1 MILSIDSKKDDP
13 FLMTPFLFTN
23 IFYDLNLTE
32 VLAANGTSN
41 SKIAK
46 VLSTLS
52 KNVQRLASRGKQD
65 TGNFFVFW
73 RKWTPME
80 QANIWMAMNPTWKI
94 LKIKSISRT
103 AIGTTQVKGTEL
115 TVFQNV
121 IISSEK
127 QKHKPQAVGPDSW
140 VNFSLSNF
148 LVTFLQPTSFKM
160 SPMST

>member
-1 MILSIDSKKDDP
+1 
-13 FLMTPFLFTN
+13 
-23 IFYDLNLTE
+23 
-32 VLAANGTSN
+32 
-41 SKIAK
+41 
-46 VLSTLS
+46 
-52 KNVQRLASRGKQD
+52 
-65 TGNFFVFW
+65 
-73 RKWTPME
+73 ME

-140 VNFSLSNF
+140 VNFSLSNVQRKFNSQQVSKCHQCQPQLFSFNFFKLSLALISLYLSYQILERQRSKHESCLFTGEPEMRWQKALYAFSKFSSYQSFTNVNLSSLALISLSF
-148 LVTFLQPTSFKM
+148 L
-160 SPMST
+160 

>member
-1 MILSIDSKKDDP
+1 
-13 FLMTPFLFTN
+13 
-23 IFYDLNLTE
+23 
-32 VLAANGTSN
+32 
-41 SKIAK
+41 
-46 VLSTLS
+46 
-52 KNVQRLASRGKQD
+52 
-65 TGNFFVFW
+65 
-73 RKWTPME
+73 ME

-140 VNFSLSNF
+140 VNFSLSNVQRKF
-148 LVTFLQPTSFKM
+148 NSQQVSKCHQCQPQLFSFNFFKLSLALISLYLSYQILERQRSKHESCLFTGEPEM
-160 SPMST
+160 RWQIRKLFTHFFTRAFFHKSDDIFWWPHF